1 MNSGLLNSINSIQW
15 LEVTNSLLCSGDQET
30 LTRLRELIKN
40 LDIPLKQVFIEM
52 LMIETNLANAL
63 QFGLEWGANYKY
75 RDKFSGNTFN
85 TPPNFNSNA
94 TPDQF
99 VTNLAGLNT
108 TVTPVPSKIPPPNS
122 GFDLGVIGEVIR
134 HKGQTFLTLGS
145 LLSALQT
152 DSETSIIM
160 TPKIITQDG
169 RTSTLFR
176 GENIPFAG
184 SFVSNTSGGGTI
196 NTSNIEYRDIG
207 VSLTVTPVL
216 GNSDIVTLD
225 INLDRSQTVGDIT
238 QATLQPGAQTASGI
252 ITSKTTMQTTVHVP
266 DNNFLVLTGMVNN
279 SNVKSKAGIPCLG
292 GLPLVGALFSKSA
305 DSITNSNIVIFIRP
319 HIINSVDDMRKI
331 SAKEEDFFRDQVGTP
346 FLERNFDEGMEL
358 IKTVDDE

>member
-1 MNSGLLNSINSIQW
+1 
-15 LEVTNSLLCSGDQET
+15 
-30 LTRLRELIKN
+30 
-40 LDIPLKQVFIEM
+40 
-52 LMIETNLANAL
+52 
-63 QFGLEWGANYKY
+63 
-75 RDKFSGNTFN
+75 
-85 TPPNFNSNA
+85 
-94 TPDQF
+94 
-99 VTNLAGLNT
+99 
-108 TVTPVPSKIPPPNS
+108 
-122 GFDLGVIGEVIR
+122 VIGEVIR
-134 HKGQTFLTLGS
+134 HNGQTFLTLGS

-176 GENIPFAG
+176 GENIPFVG
-184 SFVSNTSGGGTI
+184 SFVSNSGNNTI

-207 VSLTVTPVL
+207 VSLTITPVL

-225 INLDRSQTVGDIT
+225 INLDRSQTVGDIN
-238 QATLQPGAQTASGI
+238 QATLAPGSQTANGI

-279 SNVKSKAGIPCLG
+279 SNVKAKGGIPCLG

-319 HIINSVDDMRKI
+319 HIINSVEDMRKVTTH
-331 SAKEEDFFRDQVGTP
+331 EEDYFRDQVGTP
-346 FLERNFDEGMEL
+346 FLERNFEDGMEL
-358 IKTVDDE
+358 IKTIDDD